1 MENQPQ
7 VIGLRSLPK
16 KLVVITFVGVLLAMF
31 LGALDQTIVGTAM
44 PRVIGDLG
52 GFAHYTWVTTAYL
65 IASTV
70 TVLITGRLTDIFG
83 RKWFYVAGLC
93 IFLVGSVFSGLSQ
106 TMAQLIIFRGLQGFG
121 AGIMMANAF
130 TVIADLF
137 PPAERGKYQGF
148 ISGTWGLSSII
159 GPTLGGYITDSLSW
173 HWIFFVNIPLA
184 IIIIILFIFF
194 FPHFQPDKSV
204 HKIDWAGVAALIL
217 MIVPLMLGLT
227 WGGLEYP
234 WGSIQII
241 GLFCLSIVMLVV
253 LLVVEKRAKE
263 PIIPPAL
270 FSDPVVSVSLSLC
283 FLTGMGM
290 FCGITFVPLFFQGV
304 LGLSATASGNF
315 LTPMMLGQVCGSLT
329 SGQVLSRTG
338 GHYRIQGI
346 IGLTIMAIGLFLLS
360 RLTMET
366 SFSTAVIIIVI
377 MGFGLGIT
385 MPLYTIAIQNI
396 VPYNILGAATSAAS
410 FFRSIG
416 GSIGLAVFGTIMTN
430 TFATDFLAKI
440 PDIVKSAVP
449 WQTLNSMAHN
459 PQALVSAD
467 AQNQLKNL
475 LSSLGDQ
482 GTNAMNQLL
491 DVMRHSLNWSL
502 SHVFLIGFG
511 IIIAALIVTFF
522 LREVPL
528 RKKHSLQTRSTNP
541 PTDSPNK

>member
-44 PRVIGDLG
+44 PKIIGDLG
-52 GFAHYTWVTTAYL
+52 GFAHYTWVTTSYL
-65 IASTV
+65 IASTI
-70 TVLITGRLTDIFG
+70 TVLITGRLTDIYG
-83 RKWFYVAGLC
+83 RKWFYVAGLG
-93 IFLVGSVFSGLSQ
+93 IFLVGSILSGLSQ
-106 TMAQLIIFRGLQGFG
+106 TMTQLVIFRGFQGFG

-173 HWIFFVNIPLA
+173 HWIFFVNIPLT
-184 IIIIILFIFF
+184 IIIIVLFIFF
-194 FPHFQPDKSV
+194 FPHFQPDKSA
-204 HKIDWAGVAALIL
+204 HKIDWAGITTLIL
-217 MIVPLMLGLT
+217 MIVPLMLALT
-227 WGGLEYP
+227 WGGAEYP
-234 WGSIQII
+234 WGSVQII
-241 GLFCLSIVMLVV
+241 GLFCFSIAMLVV
-253 LLVVEKRAKE
+253 LLIVEKRAKE

-270 FSDPVVSVSLSLC
+270 FSDPVVSVALALC

-304 LGLSATASGNF
+304 LGLSATTSGNF

-346 IGLTIMAIGLFLLS
+346 IGLTIMAVGLFLLS

-366 SFSTAVIIIVI
+366 SFSTAVLIIVI

-396 VPYNILGAATSAAS
+396 VP
-410 FFRSIG
+410 
-416 GSIGLAVFGTIMTN
+416 
-430 TFATDFLAKI
+430 
-440 PDIVKSAVP
+440 
-449 WQTLNSMAHN
+449 
-459 PQALVSAD
+459 
-467 AQNQLKNL
+467 
-475 LSSLGDQ
+475 
-482 GTNAMNQLL
+482 
-491 DVMRHSLNWSL
+491 
-502 SHVFLIGFG
+502 
-511 IIIAALIVTFF
+511 
-522 LREVPL
+522 
-528 RKKHSLQTRSTNP
+528 
-541 PTDSPNK
+541 